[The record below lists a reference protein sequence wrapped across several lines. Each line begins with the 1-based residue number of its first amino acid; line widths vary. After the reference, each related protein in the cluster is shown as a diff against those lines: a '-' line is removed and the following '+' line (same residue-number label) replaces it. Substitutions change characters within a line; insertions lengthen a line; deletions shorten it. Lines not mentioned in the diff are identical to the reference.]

1 MAQHTRMAALMLRR
15 SLAGAAKS
23 APAVSPSAL
32 PRHLPSCCFLA
43 SGRRGLNTDATRATP
58 LKTKPPLPG
67 KNSGKFCGTKHDM
80 VHFKAS
86 PNQHPLDIKK
96 MNDATPEE
104 VEKYGHRGVPHP
116 IWTEE
121 EVHSVVQTHVEPST
135 FTDRF
140 ALASVKAARWGFDTF
155 SLYRFGKITK
165 NKVLNRAI
173 FLETVA
179 GVPGMTAGMLR
190 HLKSLRSMNHDH
202 GWIHTLLEEAENER
216 MHLLTFIQLKKPDL
230 YFRMCVLAA
239 QGIFMNAFFVA
250 YMISPNFCHRFV
262 GYLEEEAVHTYES
275 ILDHID
281 NGELKEFGKEPAP
294 TIAVDY
300 WRMPADATM
309 RDLFLAVRADEA
321 NHRDV
326 NHTFATLPSDAE
338 VSHFFD
344 HMGKP
349 IKKVEAA

>member
-1 MAQHTRMAALMLRR
+1 MASRLGLPLRR
-15 SLAGAAKS
+15 VAAHVAPFAPRAGYRSQAPTTSAAVLLRRFPGRAINTS
-23 APAVSPSAL
+23 APP
-32 PRHLPSCCFLA
+32 PKP
-43 SGRRGLNTDATRATP
+43 LNRKGP
-58 LKTKPPLPG
+58 EPG
-67 KNSGKFCGTKHDM
+67 KNSGKVSDIKHDM
-80 VHFKAS
+80 VHFRAS

-96 MNDATPEE
+96 VGDHTPEE
-104 VEKYGHRGVPHP
+104 VAKYGHRGVPHP

-121 EVHSVVQTHVEPST
+121 EVHNVAQTHVEPAGT
-135 FTDRF
+135 ADRV
-140 ALASVKAARWGFDTF
+140 ALAAVKAARWGFDTF
-155 SLYRFGKITK
+155 SLYRFGKVTK

-190 HLKSLRSMNHDH
+190 HLKSLRSMDHDH

-230 YFRMCVLAA
+230 YFRTCVLVA

-250 YMISPNFCHRFV
+250 YLISPHFCHRFV

-281 NGELKEFGKEPAP
+281 HGELTEFGKEPAP
-294 TIAVDY
+294 TIAIDY
-300 WRMPADATM
+300 WRLAPDANM

-326 NHTFATLPSDAE
+326 NHTFASLPPDAE

-344 HMGKP
+344 HQGKP
-349 IKKVEAA
+349 IRSNPSS